1 MIPSW
6 DRVGGI
12 SYIKYPS
19 YLMLTGIVIA
29 ITRNNH
35 SYRVQ
40 VTMFE
45 NKCRALGKLTK
56 FHVKDAWSKQA

>member
-12 SYIKYPS
+12 SYEVS
-19 YLMLTGIVIA
+19 LLSHATGIVIT

-35 SYRVQ
+35 SYGVQ

-45 NKCRALGKLTK
+45 GQNALAQML
-56 FHVKDAWSKQA
+56 

>member
-19 YLMLTGIVIA
+19 YLMLTDIVIT

-35 SYRVQ
+35 SYGVQ

-45 NKCRALGKLTK
+45 GQVPCFGQ
-56 FHVKDAWSKQA
+56 VD